1 MVTNVLPEISDQL
14 CECRWYIKLYE
25 NLKLTNTFNN
35 VGLVGDSDKRCL
47 GGKIKSNLKADCD
60 ELRKKERKQ
69 NEVS

>member
-1 MVTNVLPEISDQL
+1 M
-14 CECRWYIKLYE
+14 YE

-60 ELRKKERKQ
+60 EFRKKERKQ